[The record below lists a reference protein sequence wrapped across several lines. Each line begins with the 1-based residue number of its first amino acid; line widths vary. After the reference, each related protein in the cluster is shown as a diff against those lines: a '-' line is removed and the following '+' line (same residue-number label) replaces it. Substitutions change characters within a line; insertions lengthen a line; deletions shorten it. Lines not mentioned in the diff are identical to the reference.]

1 MNFVP
6 RATSATR
13 THSTK
18 VVGRDWT
25 LAGVGA
31 ALLTLAPLA
40 EAQDGAAPEQ
50 RLETV
55 TVQAAKVTPVE
66 QAQAQLDEIPGGTSL
81 VTQAEVEKGR
91 SATLEDTLAY
101 QPGVYAQAA
110 GGNDAIKISIR
121 GSGANTS
128 PGYFREGTKF
138 LFDGLALTGAGGTP
152 YELLDTQGLS
162 YTEVLRGANAFEFG
176 ALSLGGAINFV
187 TQSGLTAPG
196 NRIKVEGGSFGWQK
210 QTLSTGGTAGSGDYF
225 ISVDNSRRDGYQ
237 DFTFTKAKGVVS
249 NFGYRFNP
257 KLETRLYIRYREEYH
272 ENSGT
277 LTRAQLKKNSTQTNP
292 ATQATRSDSTK
303 EGSTWVGSKT
313 TYTFDD
319 DSTLVAGLVYHNYPQ
334 ILSKKSTVNPNYW
347 DWRDINYSLNYTRS
361 DELLGLPSIT
371 TAGWTS
377 TQHIRSGVRTYKGD
391 KDLGVLQKQVE
402 YDGSFDHV
410 FTLGNDLGLTDN
422 LYLSTGVSAIEVK
435 RNVDVSFS
443 DRPNTS
449 SFPSHYRY
457 QEWKLAPRA
466 GLRYYLTPDV
476 QVYGNVSRSIDPPS
490 SWSSSGS
497 GVTTNF
503 AKTLVPQSA
512 NTVELG
518 IRGRSEIFD
527 GSLTLYKSW
536 IKDELLNVEIIP
548 ATTTSASVVSTAN
561 ASPTIHQGVEAG
573 LTTKL
578 WQRANGDVLSW
589 RQAYTLNDFHYQ
601 HDPLFS
607 KNELPGL
614 PKHIYQGELF
624 YQYANGFYAGVNVRT
639 ASRTAVDYA
648 NSFYAPSYTLW
659 GARLGYDAPNNKWQV
674 YLDLKNLTDQDYA
687 TALLPTYDAKGQDT
701 AALYPG
707 DGFGAYTGIAY
718 NF

>member
-6 RATSATR
+6 RATSVLSKS
-13 THSTK
+13 STK
-18 VVGRDWT
+18 VVGKDWK
-25 LAGVGA
+25 LASVGA
-31 ALLTLAPLA
+31 ALLSLAPLA
-40 EAQDGAAPEQ
+40 QAEDATQTEK

-55 TVQAAKVTPVE
+55 TVQAAKATPVE
-66 QAQAQLDEIPGGTSL
+66 AAQAQLDEIPGGTGL
-81 VTQAEVEKGR
+81 VQQAEVEKGR

-162 YTEVLRGANAFEFG
+162 YTEVLRGANAFEYG

-187 TQSGLTAPG
+187 TNSGLTAPG

-210 QTLSTGGTAGSGDYF
+210 QTLSTGGVAGNADYF
-225 ISVDNSRRDGYQ
+225 ISVDNSKRDGYQ

-272 ENSGT
+272 ENSGALT
-277 LTRAQLKKNSTQTNP
+277 LAQLKKNSSQTNP
-292 ATQATRSDSTK
+292 STRATRGDSTK

-347 DWRDINYSLNYTRS
+347 DWRDINYSLKYTRS
-361 DELLGLPSIT
+361 DQLFGLPST
-371 TAGWTS
+371 TTVGWSS
-377 TQHIRSGVRTYKGD
+377 TQHIRSGVRTYSGD
-391 KDLGVLQKQVE
+391 KDLGRLQKQVE

-410 FTLGNDLGLTDN
+410 FSLGNDLGLTDN
-422 LYLSTGVSAIEVK
+422 LYLSTGLSAIEVK
-435 RNVDVSFS
+435 RNVDVNFS

-449 SFPSHYRY
+449 GIPSHYRY
-457 QEWKLAPRA
+457 QQWKLAPRL

-476 QVYGNVSRSIDPPS
+476 QVFGNVSRSIDPPS

-518 IRGRSEIFD
+518 IRGRSDIFD

-536 IKDELLNVEIIP
+536 IKDELLNVEILP
-548 ATTTSASVVSTAN
+548 ATNTSAAVVSTSN
-561 ASPTIHQGVEAG
+561 ASPTIHQGIEAG

-578 WQRANGDVLSW
+578 WQRDNGDVLSW
-589 RQAYTLNDFHYQ
+589 RQAYTLNDFHYRN
-601 HDPLFS
+601 DPLFS

-624 YQYANGFYAGVNVRT
+624 YQYANGFYAGINVRS
-639 ASRTAVDYA
+639 ASSTAVDYA

-659 GARLGYDAPNNKWQV
+659 GARLGYDAPNKTWQV
-674 YLDLKNLTDQDYA
+674 YLDLKNLTDKDYV
-687 TALLPTYDAKGQDT
+687 TALVPSYDAKGQDT
-701 AALYPG
+701 ASLYPG